1 MSRIPLPERGQPL
14 DLTYVYQMA
23 EAINDLSVQVNPSQ
37 NRYITIDTPTDGKQ
51 SVLTSGAKINAA
63 YIEVSNS
70 RTVIAGTEQDFTYQ
84 FPSEYK
90 YAPVATASPV
100 NAGGTPAGREISV
113 IIKNVTT
120 SRVDGVIKYNASGT
134 VTVGVNLIVVGIPN

>member
-14 DLTYVYQMA
+14 DLAYIYQLA
-23 EAINDLSVQVNPSQ
+23 EAINDMSVQLNPSQ
-37 NRYITIDTPTDGKQ
+37 NRYVTIDTPTDGKQ

-63 YIEVSNS
+63 YVEVSSS
-70 RTVIAGTEQDFTYQ
+70 RTVIAGTEQDFSYQ

-90 YAPVATASPV
+90 YAPVATATPV
-100 NAGGTPAGREISV
+100 NAGGTSAGREVSL

-120 SRVDGVIKYNASGT
+120 SRVDGVIRFNASGT
-134 VTVGVNLIVVGIPN
+134 LTVGVNLVVVGIPN